1 MNETNNHYQIVVI
14 GSGPAGFTAAI
25 YSARGGAGTALLG
38 GVAPGGQLLQTTE
51 IENYPGFIEPVNG
64 ADLMERMLKQAKRL
78 GTEVFTE
85 DAASVDL
92 SVRPFLVTTIFGRK
106 YTADALIAAT
116 GARAKW
122 IGLPSEQKFI
132 GKGVS
137 GCATCDG
144 FFYRGR
150 EVCVIGGG
158 DTAVED
164 AQFLTKFADKVYVVH
179 RRDKLRANARL
190 QDKVRNNPKVEII
203 YDTILEEVLGAAKAE
218 AARIK
223 NVKTGET
230 RVLPTPGVFIA
241 IGHDPATEIFRG
253 QLNLDDSSYIV
264 TDGRARASVY
274 GVFAAGDVTDPF
286 YKQAVVAA
294 GSGCKAAMEALK
306 YLEEI
311 KYPKIN
317 RPKDPLNRDYRP

>member
-1 MNETNNHYQIVVI
+1 MNETTNHYRILII

-25 YSARGGAGTALLG
+25 YAARGGARTALLG

-51 IENYPGFIEPVNG
+51 IENYPGFVEPVAG
-64 ADLMERMLKQAKRL
+64 ADLMERMLKQARRL

-92 SVRPFLVTTIFGRK
+92 SIRPFSVTTASGRK

-116 GARAKW
+116 GARARW
-122 IGLPSEQKFI
+122 LGLPSEQKFI

-164 AQFLTKFADKVYVVH
+164 ALFLTKFAVKVYVVH
-179 RRDKLRANARL
+179 RRDRLRANSRL
-190 QDKVRNNPKVEII
+190 QDKLRNNPKVEII
-203 YDTILEEVLGAAKAE
+203 YDSILDEVQGGDRVQT
-218 AARIK
+218 ARIK
-223 NVKTGET
+223 NVNTGET
-230 RVLPTPGVFIA
+230 RILPTPGIFIA
-241 IGHDPATEIFRG
+241 VGHDPATGIFKG
-253 QLNLDDSSYIV
+253 QLNMDDASYIV
-264 TDGRARASVY
+264 ADGRARASVA
-274 GVFAAGDVTDPF
+274 GVFAAGDVMDR
-286 YKQAVVAA
+286 YYRQAIVAA

-311 KYPKIN
+311 KKP
-317 RPKDPLNRDYRP
+317 

>member
-1 MNETNNHYQIVVI
+1 MDETANHYQILII

-25 YSARGGAGTALLG
+25 YAARGGARTALLG
-38 GVAPGGQLLQTTE
+38 GIAPGGQLLQTSE
-51 IENYPGFIEPVNG
+51 IENFPGLVEPVTG
-64 ADLMERMLKQAKRL
+64 ADLMERMLKQTKRL

-85 DAASVDL
+85 DAAAVDL
-92 SVRPFLVTTIFGRK
+92 SVRPFEINTAFGRK
-106 YTADALIAAT
+106 YTADALISAT

-122 IGLPSEQKFI
+122 LGLPSEQKFI

-158 DTAVED
+158 DTAAED
-164 AQFLTKFADKVYVVH
+164 TIFLTKFASKVYIVH
-179 RRDKLRANARL
+179 RRDKLRANFRL
-190 QDKVRNNPKVEII
+190 QEKIKSNPKAEII
-203 YDTILEEVLGAAKAE
+203 YDSVLDEVLGGAKAE
-218 AARIK
+218 ATRIK

-241 IGHDPATEIFRG
+241 IGHDPATEIFKG
-253 QLNLDDSSYIV
+253 KLNLDDSSYIV
-264 TDGRARASVY
+264 TDHRTRTSVY
-274 GVFAAGDVTDPF
+274 GVFAAGDVMDPF

-294 GSGCKAAMEALK
+294 GTGCIAAMEALK

-311 KYPKIN
+311 KK
-317 RPKDPLNRDYRP
+317 